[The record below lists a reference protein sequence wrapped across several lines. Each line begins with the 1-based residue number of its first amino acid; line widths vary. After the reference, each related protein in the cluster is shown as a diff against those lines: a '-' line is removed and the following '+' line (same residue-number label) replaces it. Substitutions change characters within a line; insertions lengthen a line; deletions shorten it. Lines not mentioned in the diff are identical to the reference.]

1 MYIVPIALRPRGRD
15 IQQVWVLLERNG
27 THLMT
32 VDTVGNSP
40 VSAAREFADANGLV
54 LSSEPVESG
63 TLVFLPVDI
72 DATDFSSFYTWR
84 EVLPGTVPSKEVWR
98 QFVWASDSL
107 DVNLLLNTILIG
119 DPDHTVYSVLN
130 AYLKPNR

>member
-27 THLMT
+27 TRLMT

-84 EVLPGTVPSKEVWR
+84 EVLPGTVPSKERMAPVCLGIR
-98 QFVWASDSL
+98 FARCESAVEYYTDRRPRSYG
-107 DVNLLLNTILIG
+107 V
-119 DPDHTVYSVLN
+119 
-130 AYLKPNR
+130 